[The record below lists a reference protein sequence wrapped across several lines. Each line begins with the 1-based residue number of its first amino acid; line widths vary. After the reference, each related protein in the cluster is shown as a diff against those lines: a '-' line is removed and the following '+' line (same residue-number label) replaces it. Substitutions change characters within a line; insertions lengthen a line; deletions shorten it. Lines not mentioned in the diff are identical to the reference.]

1 MASSYDIL
9 KAQIW
14 NSVLPF
20 FTLTKNKFSLNDGTS
35 KYRRN
40 ISMSTELKI
49 WGKGLWKINDKD
61 LRKYLKFVSTKRD
74 NLLLLSPFAIWEN
87 QV

>member
-1 MASSYDIL
+1 
-9 KAQIW
+9 
-14 NSVLPF
+14 
-20 FTLTKNKFSLNDGTS
+20 
-35 KYRRN
+35 
-40 ISMSTELKI
+40 MSTELKI

-87 QV
+87 QVWLSTGTSGLGQWLVHSTTTILNPADGLR